1 MDFNYIFLTKEQFIQ
16 SINYYNNIDYETFL
30 NTCKIMYKKEITLNE
45 YFENNKNKLVK
56 DKIDIRISDFEK
68 ITKLLYNLIITNKY
82 ETNEKFFNS
91 YLIIKKLKKNY
102 WNKFPIFDEQ
112 NNIIIGQKNDSSKR
126 LIRNLHYQDIL
137 EYTNI
142 TTSIPNKYT
151 FLKTWKN
158 MFEKLEIDDR
168 YFTPSV
174 LSQLLKNEPIHYFYQ
189 QYQPKASIIN
199 PYIIFYLLDYYYPNL
214 IPNCNKTFLT
224 PVLSWSVYAYAFTQS
239 KFWNHYIGIDVMDN
253 VCNKTKL
260 LLNYYITNS
269 DKNYDIYC
277 YPSEK
282 MDQLNINNK
291 VDLIMICPPYYN
303 MEIYETYNENNNQ
316 SITLYTN
323 YQSWLENYL
332 TQTLLNCNELLNN
345 NGIFAIIIGNYRE
358 YKTQIYYN
366 LYEDIK
372 NIFKNKFKQYTLLN
386 EIKIYNRLSPLRN
399 NDKTRYEYLLNYRK
413 QI

>member
-1 MDFNYIFLTKEQFIQ
+1 
-16 SINYYNNIDYETFL
+16 
-30 NTCKIMYKKEITLNE
+30 
-45 YFENNKNKLVK
+45 
-56 DKIDIRISDFEK
+56 
-68 ITKLLYNLIITNKY
+68 
-82 ETNEKFFNS
+82 
-91 YLIIKKLKKNY
+91 
-102 WNKFPIFDEQ
+102 
-112 NNIIIGQKNDSSKR
+112 
-126 LIRNLHYQDIL
+126 
-137 EYTNI
+137 
-142 TTSIPNKYT
+142 
-151 FLKTWKN
+151 
-158 MFEKLEIDDR
+158 
-168 YFTPSV
+168 
-174 LSQLLKNEPIHYFYQ
+174 
-189 QYQPKASIIN
+189 
-199 PYIIFYLLDYYYPNL
+199 
-214 IPNCNKTFLT
+214 
-224 PVLSWSVYAYAFTQS
+224 
-239 KFWNHYIGIDVMDN
+239 MDN